1 MAKSNFFS
9 PKNKK
14 EGRAMDHEKQR
25 KHIFFYGDVQGVG
38 FRYHAKYG
46 AQGLGLTGWVKNC
59 CDGSVEMEVQG
70 WEEDIDKL
78 IQLLHQD
85 RYIRIQRIEAKSL
98 PLREEERG
106 FQIRGY

>member
-1 MAKSNFFS
+1 
-9 PKNKK
+9 
-14 EGRAMDHEKQR
+14 MDHEKQR
-25 KHIFFYGDVQGVG
+25 KHLFFYGDVQGVG

-85 RYIRIQRIEAKSL
+85 RYIRIQGIEAKSL
-98 PLREEERG
+98 PLRDEERG

>member
-1 MAKSNFFS
+1 
-9 PKNKK
+9 
-14 EGRAMDHEKQR
+14 MDHEKQR
-25 KHIFFYGDVQGVG
+25 KHLFFYGDVQGVG

-85 RYIRIQRIEAKSL
+85 RYIRIQRIEAKFL

>member
-1 MAKSNFFS
+1 MSQD
-9 PKNKK
+9 
-14 EGRAMDHEKQR
+14 RIR

-59 CDGSVEMEVQG
+59 YDGSVEMEVQG
-70 WEEDIDKL
+70 WEADIDKL
-78 IQLLHQD
+78 LQLLHQD

-98 PLREEERG
+98 PLQKEERG
-106 FQIRGY
+106 FHIRGY